1 MLTQW
6 LEANSAFEIISLVLW
21 HRALEPVW
29 SRPRQKL
36 TQEWSVVGGEAV
48 GDRAVVVEEGL
59 LPESELVV
67 DQVEVGREEEDRF
80 GSIRLCWKNK
90 VFGFEDWGRF
100 FKRQNLSKVPP

>member
-6 LEANSAFEIISLVLW
+6 LEAYNAFQIISLVLK
-21 HRALEPVW
+21 HIALEPVL

-48 GDRAVVVEEGL
+48 GDRAVVVEKGL
-59 LPESELVV
+59 LSEAELVV

-90 VFGFEDWGRF
+90 VHGFEAW
-100 FKRQNLSKVPP
+100 QLPS